1 MFRSEEDVDA
11 VMSQRTH
18 RIDGNAVCIHRS
30 VPMERSVKD
39 SYGIE
44 QLVVSSL
51 NNQLLL
57 ESDIENYFSQYG
69 KISNISNM
77 RNDSNVWIVDFD

>member
-1 MFRSEEDVDA
+1 
-11 VMSQRTH
+11 
-18 RIDGNAVCIHRS
+18 
-30 VPMERSVKD
+30 VKD

-69 KISNISNM
+69 KISNISTM
-77 RNDSNVWIVDFD
+77 KNDSNVWIVDFD

>member
-18 RIDGNAVCIHRS
+18 RIDGNEVFIHRS
-30 VPMERSVKD
+30 VPTERSVKD

-69 KISNISNM
+69 KISNISTM
-77 RNDSNVWIVDFD
+77 KNDSNVWIVDFD